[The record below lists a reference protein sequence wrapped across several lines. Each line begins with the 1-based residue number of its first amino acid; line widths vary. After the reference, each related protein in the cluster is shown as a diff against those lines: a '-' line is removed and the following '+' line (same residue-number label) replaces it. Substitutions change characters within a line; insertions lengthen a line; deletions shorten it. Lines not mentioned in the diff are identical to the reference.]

1 MVDLHCHL
9 LPLVDDGPA
18 SVEHT
23 LQLAEQAVAEGV
35 SQIIATPHLYH
46 PQFETEDVDVR
57 LTVAELNVLLK
68 QRDIRLTVYPGHEI
82 RLTGELIEEIKAG
95 KALPLADSRYLLI
108 EFPSSGIPS
117 YARQVFA
124 ELISDGYIPIIAHPE
139 KNKAII
145 QNPNLLFELISNGA
159 ISQVTCASLIG
170 KYGKDVQRF
179 AIALLENG
187 LAHLVASDAHHIEKR
202 PFYWEQCRK
211 YLAQELEGWL
221 YDEVYENNE
230 AVLLNQLVTINPPS
244 PVEKNWK
251 GQWV

>member
-18 SVEHT
+18 SVEQA
-23 LQLAEQAVAEGV
+23 LLLAEQASNEGV
-35 SQIIATPHLYH
+35 TRIIATPHLFH
-46 PQFETEDVDVR
+46 PQFETTDVDVR

-68 QRDIRLTVYPGHEI
+68 QRNIPITVYPGHEV
-82 RLTGELIEEIKAG
+82 RLTGELIEEVKTGAV
-95 KALPLADSRYLLI
+95 LPLADSRYLLV
-108 EFPSSGIPS
+108 EFPSTGIPS

-124 ELISDGYIPIIAHPE
+124 ELISDGYIPVIAHPE

-145 QNPNLLFELISNGA
+145 QNPTLLFDLISNGA

-179 AIALLENG
+179 AVALLENG
-187 LAHLVASDAHHIEKR
+187 LAHLVASDAHHLEKR
-202 PFYWEQCRK
+202 PFYWNECRK
-211 YLAQELEGWL
+211 FLAQELEGWL
-221 YDEVYENNE
+221 YDEIYENNE
-230 AVLLNQLVTINPPS
+230 VVLLNQLVAINPPS

>member
-1 MVDLHCHL
+1 MVDIHCHI

-18 SVEHT
+18 SVEHA

-35 SQIIATPHLYH
+35 SRIIATPHLYH
-46 PQFETEDVDVR
+46 PQFETEEVDVQ
-57 LTVAELNVLLK
+57 LTVNEFNVLLK
-68 QRDIRLTVYPGHEI
+68 QRDIPLTVYPGHEI
-82 RLTGELIEEIKAG
+82 RLIGELMEALEAG
-95 KALPLADSRYLLI
+95 KALTLNESRYILI

-124 ELISDGYIPIIAHPE
+124 ELISEGYIPVVAHPE

-145 QNPNLLFELISNGA
+145 QNPSLLFELISNGA

-187 LAHLVASDAHHIEKR
+187 LAHLIASDAHHLEKR
-202 PFYWEQCRK
+202 PFYWKQCERM
-211 YLAQELEGWL
+211 LEKTFEDWL
-221 YDEVYENNE
+221 IDEIYENNE

-244 PVEKNWK
+244 LVEKNWK

>member
-18 SVEHT
+18 SVEQA
-23 LQLAEQAVAEGV
+23 LRLAEQAANEGV
-35 SQIIATPHLYH
+35 TRIIATPHLFH
-46 PQFETEDVDVR
+46 PQFETTDVDVR

-68 QRDIRLTVYPGHEI
+68 QRNIPITVYPGHEV
-82 RLTGELIEEIKAG
+82 RLTGELIEEVKTG
-95 KALPLADSRYLLI
+95 VALSLADSRYLLV
-108 EFPSSGIPS
+108 EFPSTGIPS

-124 ELISDGYIPIIAHPE
+124 ELISDGYIPVIAHPE

-145 QNPNLLFELISNGA
+145 QNPTLLFDLISNGA

-179 AIALLENG
+179 AVALLENG
-187 LAHLVASDAHHIEKR
+187 LAHLVASDAHHLEKR
-202 PFYWEQCRK
+202 PFYWSECRK
-211 YLAQELEGWL
+211 FLAHELEGWL
-221 YDEVYENNE
+221 YDEIYENNE
-230 AVLLNQLVTINPPS
+230 AVLLNQLVAINPPN